1 LKTPSLR
8 NRLLIQL
15 APAQV
20 LAVAVAWLIV
30 LVTSSIDFYGH
41 DMYLWEYF
49 AYYRIRNLVGQSA
62 ARSAD
67 GALRVIPNAELQAEI
82 DSNPTLQF
90 AAFDAMDRPAAKGS
104 SVELATAL
112 ERVRSVDVVA
122 MEFFLKSDPSKRHL
136 VSLWPVHTSVGK
148 LDIAVRGGAF
158 KWSDPLLALFDSAPH
173 LAVQL
178 GFVFVMSAL
187 VSLLVIRRSLA
198 PLRRTA
204 DAAENIRM
212 DTLGQGLRADGAPS
226 EILPLVAA
234 VNRALTR
241 LDASAERM
249 RRYIANAAHELR
261 TPVAILR
268 ARVENAADSPF
279 KAELRRD
286 VKKIQAI
293 IDQLLISARLAENQ
307 AALAQEVDLVRAAR
321 YATADYSPLVFVSGR
336 RIAFEA
342 ETARLPIRAN
352 AQAVGCVIGNLIDNA
367 LRAEPEGGTVLVRVR
382 RDAVVEVVDH
392 GAGVALQDRGLIFEP
407 FWRKS
412 EDGSGLGLAIS
423 KELIEK
429 LGGRIRVRETPQGG
443 ATFELQFQ
451 KSESGGGEGVR
462 A

>member
-1 LKTPSLR
+1 
-8 NRLLIQL
+8 
-15 APAQV
+15 
-20 LAVAVAWLIV
+20 
-30 LVTSSIDFYGH
+30 
-41 DMYLWEYF
+41 
-49 AYYRIRNLVGQSA
+49 
-62 ARSAD
+62 
-67 GALRVIPNAELQAEI
+67 
-82 DSNPTLQF
+82 
-90 AAFDAMDRPAAKGS
+90 
-104 SVELATAL
+104 
-112 ERVRSVDVVA
+112 
-122 MEFFLKSDPSKRHL
+122 
-136 VSLWPVHTSVGK
+136 
-148 LDIAVRGGAF
+148 
-158 KWSDPLLALFDSAPH
+158 
-173 LAVQL
+173 
-178 GFVFVMSAL
+178 
-187 VSLLVIRRSLA
+187 
-198 PLRRTA
+198 
-204 DAAENIRM
+204 
-212 DTLGQGLRADGAPS
+212 
-226 EILPLVAA
+226 
-234 VNRALTR
+234 
-241 LDASAERM
+241 M

-307 AALAQEVDLVRAAR
+307 AAVAQEVDLVRAAR
-321 YATADYSPLVFVSGR
+321 AATADYSPLVFVSGR

-352 AQAVGCVIGNLIDNA
+352 AQAVGCVIANLIDNA

-392 GAGVALQDRGLIFEP
+392 GAGVALQDRELIFEP

-429 LGGRIRVRETPQGG
+429 LGGAIRVRETPQGG